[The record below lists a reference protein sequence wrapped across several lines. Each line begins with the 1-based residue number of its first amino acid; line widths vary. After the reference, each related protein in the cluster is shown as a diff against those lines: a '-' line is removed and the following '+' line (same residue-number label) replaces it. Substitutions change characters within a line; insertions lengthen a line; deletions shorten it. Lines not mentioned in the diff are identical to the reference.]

1 MNEIIEKLTIS
12 DISEMQMKFNDLANL
27 ITKNFK
33 NYNAAEALI
42 FGMKEVIDKAVEHMG
57 SQV

>member
-1 MNEIIEKLTIS
+1 
-12 DISEMQMKFNDLANL
+12 MKFNDLANL

-33 NYNAAEALI
+33 NYNAGQALI
-42 FGMKEVIDKAVEHMG
+42 CGMKEVIDKAVEHMG

>member
-1 MNEIIEKLTIS
+1 MNEIIEQLTMT

-33 NYNAAEALI
+33 NYNAGQALI
-42 FGMKEVIDKAVEHMG
+42 YGMKEVIDKAVGRMG
-57 SQV
+57 EK

>member
-33 NYNAAEALI
+33 NYNAGQALI
-42 FGMKEVIDKAVEHMG
+42 CGMKEVIDKAVEHMG
-57 SQV
+57 EN